1 LNKVSK
7 PDTPHNTTQYL
18 SSNFSQGRNEKV
30 STIVSEFTPIYDDL
44 QGEMPDD
51 YINQTDDY
59 CVPGGSMR
67 GKIKYFTWHLLDVLL
82 NPIISQQ
89 TENKVIVENSISEN
103 LAFLWNSPK
112 LYNLQNI
119 NDEKVEDLEK
129 YKRVVEQQKSIILI
143 LTNLLK
149 KSNSQQGT
157 TSPIEILN
165 KGNP

>member
-1 LNKVSK
+1 
-7 PDTPHNTTQYL
+7 
-18 SSNFSQGRNEKV
+18 
-30 STIVSEFTPIYDDL
+30 
-44 QGEMPDD
+44 
-51 YINQTDDY
+51 
-59 CVPGGSMR
+59 
-67 GKIKYFTWHLLDVLL
+67 
-82 NPIISQQ
+82 
-89 TENKVIVENSISEN
+89 
-103 LAFLWNSPK
+103 LAILWNSPK